1 MKNEADPSVPISVK
15 GEGAVEAC
23 PGLSS
28 TLAPRMKSLGLVVE
42 TVTLETVPVPDADP
56 GNPVWGSKGLT
67 VFAPE
72 IPHAIIVSA
81 ELPEEVAE
89 ITFAD
94 RAELAIA

>member
-1 MKNEADPSVPISVK
+1 MKNEADPSVASRVN
-15 GEGAVEAC
+15 GNGAVEAC

-28 TLAPRMKSLGLVVE
+28 TLAPRMKSLALVVE
-42 TVTLETVPVPDADP
+42 TVTLETVPVPDAEA
-56 GNPVWGSKGLT
+56 GNPACGSKGLA

-89 ITFAD
+89 ICFAD
-94 RAELAIA
+94 RAEFAIA

>member
-1 MKNEADPSVPISVK
+1 MENDEDPSVAISVN
-15 GEGAVEAC
+15 GEGAVEAW

-28 TLAPRMKSLGLVVE
+28 TFVPRMKSLVLVVE
-42 TVTLETVPVPDADP
+42 TVTLETVPVPDAEA
-56 GNPVWGSKGLT
+56 GNPVCGSKGLA

-72 IPHAIIVSA
+72 IPHAIIVSM

-89 ITFAD
+89 ISFDD